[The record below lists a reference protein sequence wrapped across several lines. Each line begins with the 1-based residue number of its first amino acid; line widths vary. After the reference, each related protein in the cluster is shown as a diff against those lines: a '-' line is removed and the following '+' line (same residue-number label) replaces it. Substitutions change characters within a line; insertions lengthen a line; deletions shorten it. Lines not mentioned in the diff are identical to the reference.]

1 LSFPAVFCT
10 VFWSKRIN
18 MRKSGVAFDRE
29 ERAPGVCAAGVV
41 LHDLVGNDL
50 AISVPAQRPR
60 ARAKPT
66 AERRKALRASSA
78 STGARWPQ
86 AWASAAGR
94 SKVSGVEGG
103 AA

>member
-29 ERAPGVCAAGVV
+29 EHAPGISAAGVV

-50 AISVPAQRPR
+50 AIPVPAQHPH
-60 ARAKPT
+60 ARAKLIVGRLNGGSLGGT
-66 AERRKALRASSA
+66 A
-78 STGARWPQ
+78 
-86 AWASAAGR
+86 
-94 SKVSGVEGG
+94 
-103 AA
+103 

>member
-29 ERAPGVCAAGVV
+29 EHAPDICAAGVV
-41 LHDLVGNDL
+41 LRDLVGNDL

-60 ARAKPT
+60 AREKPT
-66 AERRKALRASSA
+66 AERLRASSA
-78 STGARWPQ
+78 STRARRRPR
-86 AWASAAGR
+86 ARASAAGR
-94 SKVSGVEGG
+94 SKVSAVEGG